1 MSQQQKLKVSH
12 HIRKIQE
19 ALNVS
24 LSSSDD
30 SSVNL
35 VLDNLL
41 LRYKEYQ
48 FESRPELYSVVRTVL
63 MTSAMSTSSV
73 LASSMA
79 VNAPLVLP
87 TAPA

>member
-1 MSQQQKLKVSH
+1 MSQQQQQQKLKVSH

-48 FESRPELYSVVRTVL
+48 FESRPELYSVVRTIL
-63 MTSAMSTSSV
+63 MTSATAT
-73 LASSMA
+73 AS
-79 VNAPLVLP
+79 NTLVCIVI
-87 TAPA
+87 

>member
-63 MTSAMSTSSV
+63 MTSATAAAT
-73 LASSMA
+73 AS
-79 VNAPLVLP
+79 NAQVCIFI
-87 TAPA
+87 

>member
-63 MTSAMSTSSV
+63 MTSTTAAAT
-73 LASSMA
+73 AS
-79 VNAPLVLP
+79 NAQVCIFI
-87 TAPA
+87 

>member
-63 MTSAMSTSSV
+63 MTSATAATT
-73 LASSMA
+73 AS
-79 VNAPLVLP
+79 NAQVCIFI
-87 TAPA
+87 

>member
-1 MSQQQKLKVSH
+1 MSKLKVSH

-19 ALNVS
+19 ALKVNLNS
-24 LSSSDD
+24 YDD

-48 FESRPELYSVVRTVL
+48 YESRPDLYSTIRTIL
-63 MTSAMSTSSV
+63 MTSAS
-73 LASSMA
+73 
-79 VNAPLVLP
+79 
-87 TAPA
+87 PAIHAMVTMLNIF

>member
-24 LSSSDD
+24 LNSSDD

-48 FESRPELYSVVRTVL
+48 FESRPELYSVVRTIL
-63 MTSAMSTSSV
+63 MTSATVAATTS
-73 LASSMA
+73 
-79 VNAPLVLP
+79 NAPV
-87 TAPA
+87 